1 MTQLQTESDP
11 LPWGTD
17 HDIGSNLTIYIALG
31 DPTPAQPLYEL
42 LLLAKEQ
49 VRDCAALFGPTTVV
63 PHHKANPDLTQ
74 TTHAGLKYFIE
85 PSRVFSPSHSDL
97 VWGEFEVLTFWLYK
111 YLWILLNHRECNFVL
126 FRRYVTTFQQVNLGF
141 GAIKPLETAVAVN
154 TTLSGTA
161 RLPAESLSQ
170 ISVDTS

>member
-1 MTQLQTESDP
+1 M
-11 LPWGTD
+11 
-17 HDIGSNLTIYIALG
+17 
-31 DPTPAQPLYEL
+31 
-42 LLLAKEQ
+42 
-49 VRDCAALFGPTTVV
+49 
-63 PHHKANPDLTQ
+63 
-74 TTHAGLKYFIE
+74 
-85 PSRVFSPSHSDL
+85 
-97 VWGEFEVLTFWLYK
+97 
-111 YLWILLNHRECNFVL
+111 L